1 MVNVPLPKIQH
12 PQQFYPQRV
21 PPAARSVSEM
31 EVSLEIDAN
40 GILKVSPVE
49 KGTGH
54 QSCQPSLSLTKP
66 PPPPAIAYGLDKTNS
81 HSGMQFNKVSQSDT
95 PSKPPKA
102 PYASPVSSPL
112 PTASLDQPDLKRV
125 RRVTDFVV
133 DAADQVVKWSKLD
146 LTWDDERTLVKDPQ
160 DVMTSSNSCST
171 PTGNPTSSQC
181 PASKNLDVSYVNA
194 FYVTDKYHDIL
205 YKHEFAVAAL
215 LLDMAGGSGAP
226 VILATHES
234 LISLPLLT
242 DTMKLVILG
251 GPVETARC
259 VSASAWNS
267 FVDSFF
273 LSAHFSQEDYPFDW
287 RIRWLSKPPA

>member
-81 HSGMQFNKVSQSDT
+81 HRFLCRRLPVGRSMRTVEPRLKLPMRHRSRLHVRNSLIRPETRRLRSQPPNT
-95 PSKPPKA
+95 P
-102 PYASPVSSPL
+102 V

-215 LLDMAGGSGAP
+215 LLGHLGM
-226 VILATHES
+226 
-234 LISLPLLT
+234 LPSSNEE
-242 DTMKLVILG
+242 DSIDSEDEEDEDDNQLVHGRRKKKVAFL
-251 GPVETARC
+251 P
-259 VSASAWNS
+259 S
-267 FVDSFF
+267 FG
-273 LSAHFSQEDYPFDW
+273 
-287 RIRWLSKPPA
+287 